1 MDNKIFKD
9 SMLAL
14 TNQSNLSLTGVEKVI
29 EVSEKQLVLEVAG
42 TMLMI
47 DGNNMSVQKL
57 DVENGLLE
65 IKGFINALKYQNK
78 KEKINIIKRIFK

>member
-1 MDNKIFKD
+1 MENKTFKD
-9 SMLAL
+9 SLLAL

-29 EVSEKQLVLEVAG
+29 EASEKQLVLEVAG

-65 IKGFINALKYQNK
+65 IKGYVNALKYQNK
-78 KEKINIIKRIFK
+78 KEKINFIKRIFK

>member
-1 MDNKIFKD
+1 MENKTFKD
-9 SMLAL
+9 SLLAL
-14 TNQSNLSLTGVEKVI
+14 TNQSSLSLTGVEKVI

-65 IKGFINALKYQNK
+65 IKGYVNALKYQNK
-78 KEKINIIKRIFK
+78 KEKINFIKRIFK

>member
-29 EVSEKQLVLEVAG
+29 EASEKQLVLEVAG